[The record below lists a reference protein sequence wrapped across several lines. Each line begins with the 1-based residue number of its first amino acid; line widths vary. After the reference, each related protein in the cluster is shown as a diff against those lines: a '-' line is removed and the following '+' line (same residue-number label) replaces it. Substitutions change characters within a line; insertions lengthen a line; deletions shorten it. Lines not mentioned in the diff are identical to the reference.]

1 MTTLIAVVLALGFQS
16 ADLQRLENQN
26 AEIRLHAVALAGE
39 ERNTAAVHKLIGRL
53 RDSETKV
60 AAAAQEALVKI
71 TKLADLKE
79 AGAWDAWWEKE
90 GKTRFPELAVTS
102 EEILRQVDTRVAD
115 RISLDMATL
124 ETKMTGAKN
133 DVRVMA
139 VSMAVAIFIFLIV
152 MIFFVGHVSSKI
164 KGWRDLVNRAEVYI
178 KHSQALTERT
188 DQIAAELEAKKQ
200 EMALYVTKLREENE
214 AAIARHGDILG
225 TELEHRMREELQTLR
240 QKAEK
245 ELGQTL
251 AELKTQLETA
261 ARRAATEVRDRLA
274 K

>member
-1 MTTLIAVVLALGFQS
+1 MTTLFAVVLALGFQS
-16 ADLQRLENQN
+16 ADLQRLENLN
-26 AEIRLHAVALAGE
+26 PEIRLHAVGLAGE
-39 ERNTAAVHKLIGRL
+39 EHNTAAVHKLIGRL
-53 RDSETKV
+53 RDTEARVQS
-60 AAAAQEALVKI
+60 AAQDALVKI
-71 TKLADLKE
+71 TRLPDLKGAE
-79 AGAWDAWWEKE
+79 AWEAWWEKD
-90 GKTRFPELAVTS
+90 GKTRYPELAITS
-102 EEILRQVDTRVAD
+102 DEILRQLDSRIGERMSAEMPAVEARVA
-115 RISLDMATL
+115 
-124 ETKMTGAKN
+124 GAKN

-139 VSMAVAIFIFLIV
+139 VSMSVAIFIFLIV

-188 DQIAAELEAKKQ
+188 DQIAAELESKKQ

>member
-16 ADLQRLENQN
+16 AEIQGLENLDP
-26 AEIRLHAVALAGE
+26 EIRFHAVSLAGLY
-39 ERNTAAVHKLIGRL
+39 RNTAAVHKLIGRL
-53 RDSETKV
+53 GDTDLRV

-71 TKLADLKE
+71 TQVADLKD
-79 AGAWDAWWEKE
+79 GAAWEAWWKKE
-90 GKTRFPELAVTS
+90 GRTRFPELAVTS
-102 EEILRQVDTRVAD
+102 DEILRQVDTRVAD
-115 RISLDMATL
+115 RLSVEMAPI
-124 ETKMTGAKN
+124 EAKMTGAKN

-139 VSMAVAIFIFLIV
+139 VAMSVAIFIFLIV

-178 KHSQALTERT
+178 KHSQVLTERT
-188 DQIAAELEAKKQ
+188 DQIAAELETKKQ
-200 EMALYVTKLREENE
+200 EMALYVTRLREENE

-261 ARRAATEVRDRLA
+261 ARRAAAEVRDRLA